1 MKEQVQ
7 VYKYD
12 AITAGQF
19 CAVFATEDD
28 ENFGYPF
35 WIGKVVSTE
44 DANDDEASSNDD
56 ESDDFPHGLVK
67 IHDYRQQENSKGEP
81 TGKYMPHLAHGAK
94 KANSSATTA
103 RKVTNDVGLEQV
115 AYVFDGLTS
124 AKTIPVAAK
133 KEIAFYCEVAK
144 RQKAYDC
151 PGVEKFNNELKLK
164 YMPMDYESA
173 V

>member
-1 MKEQVQ
+1 MKEAVQ

-12 AITAGQF
+12 AITTGQF

-56 ESDDFPHGLVK
+56 ESNDFPHGLAK
-67 IHDYRQQENSKGEP
+67 IHDYRQQANSKGEP
-81 TGKYMPHLAHGAK
+81 NGKYMPHLAHGAK
-94 KANSSATTA
+94 KGKSSATTA
-103 RKVTNDVGLEQV
+103 KKVTNDVGLEQI

-124 AKTIPVAAK
+124 GKTIPMTAK